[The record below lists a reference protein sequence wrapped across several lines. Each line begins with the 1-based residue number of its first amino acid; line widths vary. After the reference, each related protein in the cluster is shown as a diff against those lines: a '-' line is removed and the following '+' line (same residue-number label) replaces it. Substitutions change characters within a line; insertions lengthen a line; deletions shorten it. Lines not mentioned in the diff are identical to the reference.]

1 MVRASVETCGHVL
14 SCYVEEWTYRL
25 TLKPGRQER
34 ATIACA
40 VHKFPLARRDGPP
53 NPRRKAH
60 CPTECV
66 KFFAL
71 LVQLQ
76 SARAPGH
83 AINQILHSSS
93 SGCSGCGPAAT
104 AEGNVHEQPAA
115 LTVPAERIALM
126 ERCTLHRQHLCTCDT
141 AVSTAYGSTH
151 TTQRNA
157 QYAMNS
163 HQPQLCRQHATLR
176 ADASE
181 EPCAPHHLVVA
192 PLSPTSSAHNN
203 VELR

>member
-1 MVRASVETCGHVL
+1 MESCGHVL

-34 ATIACA
+34 VTIACA

-66 KFFAL
+66 KFCVVGSIAKRTCARTCN
-71 LVQLQ
+71 Q
-76 SARAPGH
+76 SNYPRQRA
-83 AINQILHSSS
+83 NSNSRR
-93 SGCSGCGPAAT
+93 
-104 AEGNVHEQPAA
+104 NVHEQPAA

-126 ERCTLHRQHLCTCDT
+126 ERHTLHRQHLCTCDT
-141 AVSTAYGSTH
+141 AVSTANGSTH

-157 QYAMNS
+157 QCAMNS